1 VPRQSDPHAPDR
13 AHTEKRADQPWRI
26 ATLPV
31 ASNARNR
38 VAMAYASRQ
47 SLRLARSQ
55 TIEENIAHFCGQRFA
70 LPFICTPRSLA
81 SLW

>member
-1 VPRQSDPHAPDR
+1 
-13 AHTEKRADQPWRI
+13 
-26 ATLPV
+26 
-31 ASNARNR
+31 
-38 VAMAYASRQ
+38 MAYASRQ